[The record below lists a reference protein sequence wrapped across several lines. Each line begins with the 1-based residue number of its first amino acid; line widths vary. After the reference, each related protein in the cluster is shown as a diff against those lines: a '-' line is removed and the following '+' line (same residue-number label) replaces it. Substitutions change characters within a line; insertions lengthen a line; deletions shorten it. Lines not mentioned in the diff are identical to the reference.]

1 MLVLVTIANYVLGVK
16 NLTGDNNIGATP
28 EHEAPA
34 PGPQGQK
41 QAARGPQGKSGG
53 KPAEKVVKTRP
64 LAKAAR
70 MRKRHWGVLASFV
83 AIVVVPLFL
92 VGFYLWIVADDR
104 YGSTT
109 GFSVRQAS
117 EQSSS
122 DILGGLAKF
131 TGVSSSPDS
140 DVLYQFIRSQ
150 NLALEV
156 DKKLHLRQYFSA
168 HWKSDPVYAL
178 WPSATAEDLHW
189 YWGRVVRVTYSQG
202 SGLLQVD
209 VHTFTPDMAQKI
221 AQQIVAESTKMVN
234 GLNDVAR
241 DDAIRYADNDLV
253 KAQKQL
259 REARE
264 KLTEFRTR
272 TQIVD
277 LQADIQGRMGVT
289 NNLQQQLAQELVA
302 LDQLAASTSEDDPR
316 VTQAKRRI
324 QAIRERIATERKNLA
339 TTVVPGTGKDYP
351 ALMSEFEGLTVDREF
366 AEQVYRAALTAR
378 DSAYDSAQRQTR
390 YLATFI
396 TPTLADSPEYPQRSM
411 IFGLAALFLLL
422 SWGIVV
428 LIYYSI
434 RDRG

>member
-1 MLVLVTIANYVLGVK
+1 LNAI
-16 NLTGDNNIGATP
+16 
-28 EHEAPA
+28 
-34 PGPQGQK
+34 
-41 QAARGPQGKSGG
+41 
-53 KPAEKVVKTRP
+53 KTRA

-70 MRKRHWGVLASFV
+70 MRKRHWGVLVSFI
-83 AIVVVPLFL
+83 AIVIIPLFI
-92 VGFYLWIVADDR
+92 VAVYLWAIADDR
-104 YGSTT
+104 YASTT
-109 GFSVRQAS
+109 GFSVRQAD

-122 DILGGLAKF
+122 DILGGLVKF
-131 TGVSSSPDS
+131 TGGSSSPDS

-156 DKKLHLRQYFSA
+156 DKKLHLREYFSA
-168 HWKSDPVYAL
+168 HWKSDPVFAL
-178 WPSATAEDLHW
+178 APNATAEDLHE

-209 VHTFTPDMAQKI
+209 VHTFSPDMAQKI
-221 AQQIVAESTKMVN
+221 AREIVSESTKLIN

-241 DDAIRYADNDLV
+241 NDAIRYADNDLA
-253 KAQKQL
+253 KAVEKL
-259 REARE
+259 RAARE
-264 KLTEFRTR
+264 NLTEFRTR

-289 NNLQQQLAQELVA
+289 NNLQQQLVQELVA
-302 LDQLAASTSEDDPR
+302 LDQLAASTSADDPR

-324 QAIRERIATERKNLA
+324 QAIRERIANERQNLA
-339 TTVVPGTGKDYP
+339 TTIVPGTGKDYP
-351 ALMSEFEGLTVDREF
+351 ALRSEFEGLTVDQEF

-378 DSAYDSAQRQTR
+378 DAAYDSAQRQTR
-390 YLATFI
+390 YLATYI
-396 TPTLADSPEYPQRSM
+396 TPTLADAPEYPQRGM
-411 IFGLAALFLLL
+411 IFGLAALFLML